1 MSNDWKECVDK
12 VAMAVFDR
20 IWEIKRDIPVD
31 SVRKSAIKSLYK
43 VVPSGTGFPLMTPD
57 GEVEIDMTSL
67 VDVVDRINGSHRERV
82 AEFLATLG
90 EFVAIHELPE
100 QSSNLDPDSRFAG
113 ENGDSVYL
121 QYNGSIIIRIDK
133 EYALKIA
140 ALGYVP

>member
-1 MSNDWKECVDK
+1 MSSDWKECVDK

-20 IWEIKRDIPVD
+20 IREIKRDIPVD
-31 SVRKSAIKSLYK
+31 SIRKSAIKSLSK
-43 VVPSGTGFPLMTPD
+43 VVPSGTGFPLMTPY

-90 EFVAIHELPE
+90 EFVVIHELPE
-100 QSSNLDPDSRFAG
+100 QARNPNPDSRFAG
-113 ENGDSVYL
+113 ENGDSVHL
-121 QYNGSIIIRIDK
+121 RYNGIIIRIDK